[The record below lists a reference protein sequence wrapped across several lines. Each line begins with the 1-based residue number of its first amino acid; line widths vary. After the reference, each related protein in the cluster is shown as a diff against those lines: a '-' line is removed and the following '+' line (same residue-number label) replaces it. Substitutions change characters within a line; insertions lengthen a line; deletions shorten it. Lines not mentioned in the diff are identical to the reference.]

1 MIYVRIPKSKP
12 KLKPKAEREQYDE
25 WVKIHEPKKPV
36 VFPKKEQLQY
46 KLSVPAGRETRHI
59 PSLNSGLGVATKA
72 PPKVYTG
79 DKMLGIATMHKSNAV
94 PVFNSEA
101 AVEISSM
108 RR

>member
-12 KLKPKAEREQYDE
+12 KLKPKAEREQYDK
-25 WVKIHEPKKPV
+25 WLKSHEPTKKV
-36 VFPKKEQLQY
+36 VFPKSQPLVYSLKA
-46 KLSVPAGRETRHI
+46 PAGRETKHI

-72 PPKVYTG
+72 PAKIYTG
-79 DKMLGIATMHKSNAV
+79 DKMLGIATLHKSNAV

-101 AVEISSM
+101 AVEISKM